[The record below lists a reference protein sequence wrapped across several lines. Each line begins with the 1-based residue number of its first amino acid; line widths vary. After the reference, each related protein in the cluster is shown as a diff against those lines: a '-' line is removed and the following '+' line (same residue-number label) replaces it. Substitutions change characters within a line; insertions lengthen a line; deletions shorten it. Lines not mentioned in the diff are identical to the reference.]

1 MHRQLLAFTI
11 FCTADKVVTDEK
23 KTSKPDALL
32 QLIVFRLGEE
42 EYGIRIEQ
50 VKEVTI
56 TPEVARMPK
65 TPAFVKGIAN
75 LRGDIIAIIDLEER
89 FALRSKGQE
98 IPTVSYTLAIEAK
111 DYTIGIVVREVPQPL
126 TIPVSAIEK
135 APELIQDINIHDK
148 YIEGIA
154 RVESRIIIVLDMLK
168 LLTPSEIM
176 QLQPKGESSSS
187 TARTKA

>member
-1 MHRQLLAFTI
+1 MPELESTS
-11 FCTADKVVTDEK
+11 EK
-23 KTSKPDALL
+23 KVTKQDKLI
-32 QLIVFRLGEE
+32 QLIVFRLGDE

-50 VKEVTI
+50 VKEVTV

-89 FALRSKGQE
+89 FKLRAGAAESLAG
-98 IPTVSYTLAIEAK
+98 VSYTLAVEAK

-126 TIPVSAIEK
+126 SIPVSIIEK
-135 APELIQDINIHDK
+135 APEFIQDINIHDK

-154 RVESRIIIVLDMLK
+154 KVDDRIIIVLDMLK
-168 LLTPSEIM
+168 LLTPEEIM
-176 QLQPKGESSSS
+176 QLQPKSESSV
-187 TARTKA
+187 TKPRT

>member
-1 MHRQLLAFTI
+1 MTEQTPAP
-11 FCTADKVVTDEK
+11 EK
-23 KTSKPDALL
+23 KTSRPEAPI
-32 QLIVFRLGEE
+32 QLIVFRLGNE

-65 TPAFVKGIAN
+65 TPPFVKGIAN

-89 FALRSKGQE
+89 FKLRPAGQKL
-98 IPTVSYTLAIEAK
+98 PDHSFTLAIEAR

-126 TIPVSAIEK
+126 SILASAIEK
-135 APELIQDINIHDK
+135 APEFIQDLNVHDK

-154 RVESRIIIVLDMLK
+154 RTEGRIIIVLDMLK
-168 LLTPSEIM
+168 LLTPEEIM
-176 QLQPKGESSSS
+176 QLKPKPASSG
-187 TARTKA
+187 TAERKQA